1 MKEAEAKLS
10 DAIKAGNMDHISI
23 AHGLLEV
30 ARRRMQDTTHGLS
43 KAKSEE
49 FVLTRRGD
57 IQSSDFIGPDKNLS
71 SSVRMSKTDHNN
83 KKTDKIIAV
92 SG

>member
-1 MKEAEAKLS
+1 MKESEAAKLS
-10 DAIKAGNMDHISI
+10 DTIKAGNMAHISI
-23 AHGLLEV
+23 AHDLLEV

-43 KAKSEE
+43 KAKSKG

-71 SSVRMSKTDHNN
+71 RCQRLITTIKNRQNNSS
-83 KKTDKIIAV
+83 
-92 SG
+92 